1 MDARGGPRLLVEPS
15 SDGFKLG
22 LTDIVPR
29 ARTVPSITGLRIHE
43 AQHRLHIS
51 VALGRPRLI
60 QTRAHLVRTFPPGL
74 RGHGGTRAAPVA
86 PHRYPRL
93 RFLSP

>member
-43 AQHRLHIS
+43 AHHRLHIS

-60 QTRAHLVRTFPPGL
+60 ETRAHLPRTFPPGL
-74 RGHGGTRAAPVA
+74 RGHRGTRAEPVA